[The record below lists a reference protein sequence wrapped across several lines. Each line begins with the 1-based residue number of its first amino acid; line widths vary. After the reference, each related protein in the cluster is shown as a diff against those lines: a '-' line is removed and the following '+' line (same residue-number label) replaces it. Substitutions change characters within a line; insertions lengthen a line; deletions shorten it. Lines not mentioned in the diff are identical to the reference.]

1 MVKNIPFTKMHG
13 LGNDYIYINTI
24 EHPVLHP
31 EKYSELWSRPHT
43 GIGSDGLVLIGESQI
58 ADFSMRIFNADG
70 SEAMM
75 CGNASR
81 CIGKYVYEHGLT
93 NKNDV
98 TLETLSGIKR
108 IWLQPVEGHINEVT
122 VDMGVPLLNQPE
134 QIATSSGSLEN
145 EPLTVNGHTFRANF
159 ISMGNPHLV
168 IFANDVN
175 RIDLETLGPLLEHHS
190 LFPQKTN
197 VEFAEQTSHQSIR
210 MRVWERGSGITQAC
224 GTGACATAVAACL
237 VNQCDRKVE
246 VIMDGGTLSIE
257 WNATDNHVYMTG
269 PAVQVFE
276 GEIEIE
282 S

>member
-43 GIGSDGLVLIGESQI
+43 GIGSDGLVLIGKSKI

-93 NKNDV
+93 EKSEI
-98 TLETLSGIKR
+98 TLETLSGIKH
-108 IWLQPVEGHINEVT
+108 IWLHPVNRHINEVT

-134 QIATSSGSLEN
+134 QIATFSGSLEN

-168 IFANDVN
+168 IFANDIN
-175 RIDLETLGPLLEHHS
+175 RID
-190 LFPQKTN
+190 
-197 VEFAEQTSHQSIR
+197 
-210 MRVWERGSGITQAC
+210 
-224 GTGACATAVAACL
+224 
-237 VNQCDRKVE
+237 
-246 VIMDGGTLSIE
+246 
-257 WNATDNHVYMTG
+257 
-269 PAVQVFE
+269 
-276 GEIEIE
+276 
-282 S
+282 

>member
-1 MVKNIPFTKMHG
+1 MLTV
-13 LGNDYIYINTI
+13 
-24 EHPVLHP
+24 
-31 EKYSELWSRPHT
+31 
-43 GIGSDGLVLIGESQI
+43 
-58 ADFSMRIFNADG
+58 

>member
-1 MVKNIPFTKMHG
+1 
-13 LGNDYIYINTI
+13 
-24 EHPVLHP
+24 
-31 EKYSELWSRPHT
+31 
-43 GIGSDGLVLIGESQI
+43 
-58 ADFSMRIFNADG
+58 
-70 SEAMM
+70 MM

-237 VNQCDRKVE
+237 VNQVRLK
-246 VIMDGGTLSIE
+246 L
-257 WNATDNHVYMTG
+257 N
-269 PAVQVFE
+269 P
-276 GEIEIE
+276 EII
-282 S
+282 